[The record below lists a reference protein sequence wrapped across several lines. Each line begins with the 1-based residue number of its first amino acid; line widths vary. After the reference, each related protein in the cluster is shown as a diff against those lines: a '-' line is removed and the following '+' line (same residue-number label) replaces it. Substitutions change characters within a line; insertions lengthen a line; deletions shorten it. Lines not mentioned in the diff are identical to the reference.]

1 MDILSKLLDP
11 AFVDGLDARSLD
23 DVRAMKT
30 ECADVELAVSYYRRL
45 AQGRIEILE
54 AERARRDQGGSLEDL
69 VKDLPR
75 ILGSEPG
82 RSSAGSTRVTNG
94 EGPTTELHWPD
105 GREQLVDD
113 TTLANLPTLDDATL
127 DDTTA
132 RLRDFERELS
142 HTRRELHRV
151 IDVLER
157 DIANRQVAGTP

>member
-1 MDILSKLLDP
+1 VDILSKLLDP
-11 AFVDGLDARSLD
+11 RYVDALDTRSLD
-23 DVRAMKT
+23 DVRAMKS
-30 ECADVELAVSYYRRL
+30 ECADIELAASYYRRL

-54 AERARRDQGGSLEDL
+54 AERARRDRGGSLEDL
-69 VKDLPR
+69 VADLPR

-94 EGPTTELHWPD
+94 ETPIDLHWPD

-113 TTLANLPTLDDATL
+113 STLANLPTLDDPTL

-142 HTRRELHRV
+142 DTRRELHRV